1 MTETTQ
7 TETHVFQTEA
17 KQLLHLMTHSLYSNR
32 EIFVRELVSNASDAC
47 DKLRFEALDKDDLY
61 EGDSELKIRIEVDS
75 EAKTISFIDNG
86 IGMSKDEVMANIG
99 TIASSGTAKFLEN
112 LTGDQQKDSALIGQ
126 FGVGFY
132 SSFIVADKVE
142 VFTRRAGAKAEEGVY
157 WACSGEAEYELG
169 ETQIESRGTRVVLHL
184 KADAKEYSSDWSVR
198 SIIKKYSDHIAIPV
212 EMEKPHYGKQDD
224 KPETPEFETVNSVKA
239 LWTKSRS
246 ELEDQDYKDFYKHI
260 SHDFEEPLTW
270 SHNRVEGKLDYSSL
284 LYLPK
289 KPLADL
295 YNRETPKGLKL
306 YVRRTFIL
314 DNADQFLPLYL
325 RFVKGIVDS
334 NDLPLNISR
343 ELLQQSKE
351 VDSIKT
357 ALTKRVLDMLDKMA
371 RKKPEQYQ
379 EFWDAFGQVIKEGPV
394 EDFANREKIAGL
406 LRFATTH
413 TDKAEQDQSL
423 DQYIERMQEG
433 QDKIYYIVADSFNM
447 ASKSPLLETF
457 RAKGYE
463 VLLLTDRIDDWLMS
477 NMHEYQGKSF
487 QDVARGELPG
497 LDKSEDK
504 EDSSDDESKEQNPLI
519 EKIKTHLGERVSEV
533 RASNRLVDSPACLVI
548 GDMDMGMQMRKIMQA
563 AGQSVPDSK
572 PILELNM
579 QHPLMTRVEGEEGEV
594 FGELVEILFDQAT
607 LAVGEQLDDPV
618 SYVQRINKLLFN
630 L

>member
-61 EGDSELKIRIEVDS
+61 EGDSELKIRVEVDS
-75 EAKTISFIDNG
+75 DAKTISFIDNG

-246 ELEDQDYKDFYKHI
+246 EIEDQDYKDFYKHI
-260 SHDFEEPLTW
+260 SHDFEEPLIW

-351 VDSIKT
+351 VDSIRT
-357 ALTKRVLDMLDKMA
+357 ALTKRVLDMLNKMA
-371 RKKPEQYQ
+371 KKKPEQYQ

-406 LRFATTH
+406 FALCH
-413 TDKAEQDQSL
+413 HS
-423 DQYIERMQEG
+423 YR
-433 QDKIYYIVADSFNM
+433 
-447 ASKSPLLETF
+447 
-457 RAKGYE
+457 
-463 VLLLTDRIDDWLMS
+463 
-477 NMHEYQGKSF
+477 QG
-487 QDVARGELPG
+487 
-497 LDKSEDK
+497 
-504 EDSSDDESKEQNPLI
+504 
-519 EKIKTHLGERVSEV
+519 
-533 RASNRLVDSPACLVI
+533 
-548 GDMDMGMQMRKIMQA
+548 
-563 AGQSVPDSK
+563 
-572 PILELNM
+572 
-579 QHPLMTRVEGEEGEV
+579 
-594 FGELVEILFDQAT
+594 
-607 LAVGEQLDDPV
+607 
-618 SYVQRINKLLFN
+618 
-630 L
+630 

>member
-75 EAKTISFIDNG
+75 GAKTISFIDNG

-246 ELEDQDYKDFYKHI
+246 EIEDQDYKDFYKHI

-463 VLLLTDRIDDWLMS
+463 VLLLIDRIDDWLMS
-477 NMHEYQGKSF
+477 NIHEYQGKSF
-487 QDVARGELPG
+487 QDVARGELSG

-579 QHPLMTRVEGEEGEV
+579 QHPLTTRVEGEEGEV